1 MKITVEMPTVSKCS
15 ASKCAY
21 NRENKCHARAI
32 TVGDASN
39 PKCDTFFENRNHVQS
54 VKRIAGV
61 GACKVTEC
69 RHNYDLVCN
78 AQEISV
84 GSIQSGFRCMTFEA
98 RRKDVA

>member
-1 MKITVEMPTVSKCS
+1 MKITIEMPAVSKCS
-15 ASKCAY
+15 VSKCAF

-39 PKCDTFFENRNHVQS
+39 PKCDTFFENRDHVQN

-61 GACKVTEC
+61 GACKVAEC
-69 RHNYDLVCN
+69 RHNRDFECT

-84 GSIQSGFRCMTFEA
+84 GSIQSESHCLTFEA
-98 RRKDVA
+98 RRKKAA